1 MVASEG
7 WLVFVYRSRLGG
19 NMNFLGRLRE
29 TRAQSQVV
37 VYTDGGCNMK
47 KGKVGA
53 YAWKAIFPNW
63 TTMSQSFAMMGTTV
77 NRMELSAIR
86 SALQELPAGAPYLV
100 KSDSAYAVNGLRE
113 WLRGWR
119 QNGWLTSSGEEVK
132 NRDLWE
138 ALADLTAQ
146 HDVRFEHVRGH
157 SGNEHNDA
165 VDKMCTQAMHE
176 VYARHR
182 KGEMVPFDPWE
193 GR

>member
-1 MVASEG
+1 MG
-7 WLVFVYRSRLGG
+7 
-19 NMNFLGRLRE
+19 FLAKAAEARAL
-29 TRAQSQVV
+29 RAQTQVV

-113 WLRGWR
+113 WLRGLAAER
-119 QNGWLTSSGEEVK
+119 
-132 NRDLWE
+132 
-138 ALADLTAQ
+138 LAD
-146 HDVRFEHVRGH
+146 VERRRGQEPRPV
-157 SGNEHNDA
+157 G
-165 VDKMCTQAMHE
+165 
-176 VYARHR
+176 
-182 KGEMVPFDPWE
+182 GL
-193 GR
+193 G